1 MFKILIRNSLI
12 LALGFYLSI
21 YVLPEVLHV
30 NETVSKYLLMIPAVI
45 WIIRSNDRWLLNMAS
60 IVLGFLGLAIVFL
73 IFESI

>member
-12 LALGFYLSI
+12 LALGFFLSI

-45 WIIRSNDRWLLNMAS
+45 WITRSDDRWLLNMAS
-60 IVLGFLGLAIVFL
+60 IFLGLLGLAIVFI
-73 IFESI
+73 IFGFI